1 MSRAELRILWSIAD
15 LSARRLGQIVDFIDL
30 KRTEVNSGDWC
41 WRTVLALLTNTY
53 LQAKEGEH
61 DKVESIFR

>member
-15 LSARRLGQIVDFIDL
+15 LCARRLGQFVVFIDL
-30 KRTEVNSGDWC
+30 KKTELNSGDWC
-41 WRTVLALLTNTY
+41 WRTVLALLTNTH

-61 DKVESIFR
+61 DTIESISR